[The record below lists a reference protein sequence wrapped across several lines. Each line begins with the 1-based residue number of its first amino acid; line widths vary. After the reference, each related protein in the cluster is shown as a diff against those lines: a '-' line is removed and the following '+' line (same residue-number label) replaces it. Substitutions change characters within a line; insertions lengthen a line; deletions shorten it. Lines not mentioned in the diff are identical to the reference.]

1 MLGLADGTIAEER
14 ADPVLLSEAQM
25 DVVTAGYSVNW
36 GGEIYM
42 VPPAYLFCSV
52 ALIDSL
58 PMM

>member
-36 GGEIYM
+36 GGYAAGDIYGSAS
-42 VPPAYLFCSV
+42 VPLLLRSAH
-52 ALIDSL
+52 
-58 PMM
+58 